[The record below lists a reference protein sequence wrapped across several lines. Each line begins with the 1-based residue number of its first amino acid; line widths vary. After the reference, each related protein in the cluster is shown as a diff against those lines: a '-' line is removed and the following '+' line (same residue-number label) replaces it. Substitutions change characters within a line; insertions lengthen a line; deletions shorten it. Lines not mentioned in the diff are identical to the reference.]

1 MVLSFPKALV
11 NGLFCAV
18 LGVIAGLPPH
28 GTSVEEELGLDWLY
42 KLRGQAQPP
51 PEVVVISVDGDSR
64 RELGLPRKLEE
75 WPRAVHAGL
84 VERLTA
90 AGSAAVGFDVLF
102 AERRHRDPAGDR
114 RLAEAISAAGNV
126 VLLQFL
132 ERNSEP
138 SDDGVAGGNE
148 PDDQLRSPLP
158 QLVEAAAAL
167 APFPLPKVPAKVK
180 QAWLFKK
187 ISGEVPTL
195 PAVMFQLYV
204 MDHYEALVLLI
215 RGADPEFAASLPAS
229 RDEALGAGRLEDLVS
244 TLRMRMRGDTA
255 LGARLLEVLDSR
267 SPARDE
273 PAREMLR
280 SVILMYVG
288 RHDPYVNYYGPART
302 VTTLPYHEVLS
313 ASAERLS
320 GELRGKAVF
329 VGTSADA
336 QPGQRDGFYTPFTSE
351 TTGLDIS
358 GVEIAATTFANLVD
372 RRPVTQLVTG
382 MTLLIIFVWGMI
394 AGVVA
399 RLFAT
404 PIAVGGTLALA
415 GAYALWAYLG
425 FARAGFWYPLA
436 IPLLLQTPVALLTA
450 FVWRYVDSIRE
461 QRKMKKAFE
470 HYLPPEVVEK
480 VARDITSITGEN
492 REMYGVCLYTD
503 VEKFTSLSELMAP
516 AELGVLMN
524 RYFETMIRPV
534 REHGG
539 MVSNLAG
546 DAMLATW
553 ASEAAEPGNRR
564 RACTAALAIREAVGQ
579 LNETLGE
586 RKLPTRIGLHAGQ
599 LLLGNIGAM
608 DHYEYSVL
616 GDMVNT
622 AARIQAVNRHLGTR
636 VLASEQVIEGV
647 DGLVTRELGCFL
659 LAGKHSPVTLHEL
672 VAEDGGSD
680 PVMLEGIA
688 HFEQA
693 LHAYRRRDWERALRM
708 FEDLLNSQPG
718 DSTVRLYLG
727 QCRRLIAQA
736 PDPEWSG
743 VITIDTK

>member
-1 MVLSFPKALV
+1 
-11 NGLFCAV
+11 
-18 LGVIAGLPPH
+18 
-28 GTSVEEELGLDWLY
+28 
-42 KLRGQAQPP
+42 
-51 PEVVVISVDGDSR
+51 
-64 RELGLPRKLEE
+64 
-75 WPRAVHAGL
+75 
-84 VERLTA
+84 
-90 AGSAAVGFDVLF
+90 
-102 AERRHRDPAGDR
+102 
-114 RLAEAISAAGNV
+114 
-126 VLLQFL
+126 
-132 ERNSEP
+132 
-138 SDDGVAGGNE
+138 
-148 PDDQLRSPLP
+148 
-158 QLVEAAAAL
+158 
-167 APFPLPKVPAKVK
+167 
-180 QAWLFKK
+180 
-187 ISGEVPTL
+187 
-195 PAVMFQLYV
+195 
-204 MDHYEALVLLI
+204 
-215 RGADPEFAASLPAS
+215 
-229 RDEALGAGRLEDLVS
+229 
-244 TLRMRMRGDTA
+244 
-255 LGARLLEVLDSR
+255 
-267 SPARDE
+267 
-273 PAREMLR
+273 
-280 SVILMYVG
+280 
-288 RHDPYVNYYGPART
+288 
-302 VTTLPYHEVLS
+302 
-313 ASAERLS
+313 
-320 GELRGKAVF
+320 
-329 VGTSADA
+329 
-336 QPGQRDGFYTPFTSE
+336 
-351 TTGLDIS
+351 
-358 GVEIAATTFANLVD
+358 
-372 RRPVTQLVTG
+372 
-382 MTLLIIFVWGMI
+382 MI

-672 VAEDGGSD
+672 VGEDGGSD

-727 QCRRLIAQA
+727 QCRRLIVQA
-736 PDPEWSG
+736 PEPEWSG
-743 VITIDTK
+743 VITIDSK